1 MIKFLGNNSIYLG
14 LLCNSKWCNQ
24 IFLHRDA
31 MGTLVKVISE
41 IPENHG
47 LKVTLIKRVLSTHR
61 FDFTVY
67 SKTMPL

>member
-1 MIKFLGNNSIYLG
+1 
-14 LLCNSKWCNQ
+14 
-24 IFLHRDA
+24 